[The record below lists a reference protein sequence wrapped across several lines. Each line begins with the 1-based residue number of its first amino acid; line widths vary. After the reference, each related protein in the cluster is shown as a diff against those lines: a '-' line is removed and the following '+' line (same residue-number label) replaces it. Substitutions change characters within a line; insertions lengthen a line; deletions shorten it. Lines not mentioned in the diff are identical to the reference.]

1 MGAIGKYKKEYDE
14 QSYRL
19 TLLGFTDK
27 DLADFFY
34 VTEQTI
40 NNWKKDH
47 PTFFESLTRGK
58 ANADGIVAESF
69 YKSATGY
76 YIEEEE
82 AKVVGVG
89 RGESVV
95 QIVKIKRYV
104 QPDKGSQL
112 SWLKNRQKNLWRDKQ
127 EIETTPSN
135 LTVTISGPT
144 PPNE

>member
-1 MGAIGKYKKEYDE
+1 MGAIGKYKKDYDE

-19 TLLGFTDK
+19 TLLGFTDQ
-27 DLADFFY
+27 DLADFFN

-40 NNWKKDH
+40 NNWKKYH

-112 SWLKNRQKNLWRDKQ
+112 SWLKNRQKNLWRDRQ

-135 LTVTISGPT
+135 LSVTISGPT
-144 PPNE
+144 PPSE

>member
-19 TLLGFTDK
+19 TLLGFTDQ
-27 DLADFFY
+27 DLADFFL
-34 VTEQTI
+34 VTEQTV
-40 NNWKKDH
+40 NNWKKAH
-47 PTFFESLTRGK
+47 PSFFESLTRGK

-76 YIEEEE
+76 FIEEEE
-82 AKVVGVG
+82 AKVVGIG
-89 RGESVV
+89 KGESVV
-95 QIVKIKRYV
+95 QIVKIKKYI

-112 SWLKNRQKNLWRDKQ
+112 SWLKNRQPTRWRDKQ
-127 EIETTPSN
+127 EIETAQSN

-144 PPNE
+144 PPSE